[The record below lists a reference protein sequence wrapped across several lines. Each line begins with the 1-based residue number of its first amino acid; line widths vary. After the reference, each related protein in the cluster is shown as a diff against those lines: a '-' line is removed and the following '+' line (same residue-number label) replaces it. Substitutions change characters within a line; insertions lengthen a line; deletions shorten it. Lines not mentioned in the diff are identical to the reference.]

1 VRIFRYYRL
10 LDRKGARVSNKILLT
25 LAIVGGTGSEG
36 SGLAMRLVRSGY
48 RVVIGS
54 RSAQKAAERA
64 AELNSTLGEPGL
76 ISGAENLT
84 AIGEADL
91 VVLTVPF
98 AAQREILESIR
109 SALSGKILI
118 TAGASINPERPSQ
131 VELPPAGSASLEAQ
145 EQLGA
150 DVRVVAAFQNVS
162 AEYLSDPERPID
174 CDVLVC
180 GDDAEAKVAAMHLA
194 EAIGLVAYDAGPLKN
209 SIVVEGL
216 NPILVGINKRYHA
229 RLAGIRITGVSQ

>member
-1 VRIFRYYRL
+1 
-10 LDRKGARVSNKILLT
+10 VSNKILLT

-48 RVVIGS
+48 RVIIGS

-64 AELNSTLGEPGL
+64 IELNSIMGEPGL
-76 ISGAENLT
+76 ISGAENVQ
-84 AIGEADL
+84 AVREADL
-91 VVLTVPF
+91 VLLTVPF
-98 AAQREILESIR
+98 AAQRQIIETIR
-109 SALSGKILI
+109 PVLKGKILI
-118 TAGASINPERPSQ
+118 HVGASVNPDRPSQ
-131 VELPPAGSASLEAQ
+131 VELPPAGSSSLEAQ

-150 DVRVVAAFQNVS
+150 DARVVTAFQNVS
-162 AEYLSDPERPID
+162 SEYLRDPERPID

-180 GDDAEAKVAAMHLA
+180 GDDAEAKVAAMHVA
-194 EAIGLVAYDAGPLKN
+194 EAIGLVAYDAGSLKN

-216 NPILVGINKRYHA
+216 TSILVGINQRYHA

>member
-1 VRIFRYYRL
+1 M
-10 LDRKGARVSNKILLT
+10 SNKILLT

-48 RVVIGS
+48 RVVVGS
-54 RSAQKAAERA
+54 RSAQKAAERV

-76 ISGAENLT
+76 ISGAENL
-84 AIGEADL
+84 EAVGQADI
-91 VVLTVPF
+91 VMLTVPYN
-98 AAQREILESIR
+98 AQREILESIR
-109 SALSGKILI
+109 PALKGKILI
-118 TAGASINPERPSQ
+118 NVGVCVNPEKPSQ
-131 VELPPAGSASLEAQ
+131 VQLPPAGSSSLEAQ
-145 EQLGA
+145 EQLGP

-180 GDDAEAKVAAMHLA
+180 GDDAEAKVAAMHLVD
-194 EAIGLVAYDAGPLKN
+194 AIGLVAYDAGSLKN

-216 NPILVGINKRYHA
+216 TPILLGINRRYRA